1 VGKDLRMHKT
11 AKQRNHIWKKVT
23 TIGDQ
28 NQNAV
33 DSPGNFT
40 VPKPATMPLLGLGLV
55 ALSCVDRIREK
66 V

>member
-1 VGKDLRMHKT
+1 MHKT

-28 NQNAV
+28 NLNAV
-33 DSPGNFT
+33 DSPGTFAGSQANHNAPSWSW
-40 VPKPATMPLLGLGLV
+40 VSWVG
-55 ALSCVDRIREK
+55 RIRGN

>member
-28 NQNAV
+28 NLNAV
-33 DSPGNFT
+33 DSPGTFA

-55 ALSCVDRIREK
+55 ALTGFGWK
-66 V
+66 FKK